1 MIKRRLRIV
10 CNFFILYWLVSALNL
25 FAVTRILA
33 LYVVVFLWGWLIL
46 LYKPF
51 LRFFLL
57 KDRFLFRIF
66 IMSFLSIGFL
76 YIIDLSFPYL
86 WVNDLHI
93 GGLSLGYLTISGLD
107 FSGIYSIIV
116 MSVLGSVIV
125 DLMYII
131 FKRLNK

>member
-10 CNFFILYWLVSALNL
+10 CNFFILYWLVSTLNL
-25 FAVTRILA
+25 FTVTRTLA
-33 LYVVVFLWGWLIL
+33 LYVVVFSWGVLML

-86 WVNDLHI
+86 WVNDLHMRA
-93 GGLSLGYLTISGLD
+93 LSLGHFIISGLD

-116 MSVLGSVIV
+116 ISVLGSVIT

-131 FKRLNK
+131 FKKLNK